1 MAAAAELPTLNAFM
15 AQLPEIQELPPVLGD
30 TSVIHAA
37 LIVKAMISLTVT
49 GTKNPQLSDAA
60 TIGAN
65 VQSFIKLQEWSKK
78 NGISMPATDITDI
91 IGGFKIEIH
100 ISLDS
105 AEIPFQVELPYI
117 HGESKKNASFTV
129 LVCALS
135 SKQIE
140 ETSII
145 IEGFRLQKHGL
156 TPLVNADAAITL
168 SPNLDPAVPAYDPF
182 SRMVISPYQLSV
194 IPSPVPFLDAVKS
207 NPGPVPPTTELTQ
220 EQQNVAKG
228 EGSKEKNFTTVTYQK
243 KRVVYGTTAE
253 RPHSLD
259 RTVVYNSATSVEQTR
274 IWAWPIFKENGLKRA
289 KKVPD
294 IFDQWITFV
303 LKNHDEF
310 KDKNFTNFDT
320 YLREQLGD
328 DFEALRKLV
337 PN

>member
-1 MAAAAELPTLNAFM
+1 MATALPTLSEFS
-15 AQLPEIQELPPVLGD
+15 AQLPQPEEIPIALGD

-37 LIVKAMISLTVT
+37 LIVRAKISLVVN
-49 GTKNPQLSDAA
+49 GTKNPQLSDAS

-65 VQSFIKLQEWSKK
+65 VQSFLKLKEWCEK
-78 NGISMPATDITDI
+78 NGITMPATDITEI
-91 IGGFKIEIH
+91 IGGFKVNIQ

-105 AEIPFQVELPYI
+105 AVIPFQVDLPYI
-117 HGESKKNASFTV
+117 HAESQKTASFTV
-129 LVCALS
+129 LVCTLA
-135 SKQIE
+135 SKPID

-145 IEGFRLQKHGL
+145 IEAFKLQKHGL
-156 TPLVNADAAITL
+156 AALVNADAAITL
-168 SPNLDPAVPAYDPF
+168 SPKFDPAVAAYDPF
-182 SRMVISPYQLSV
+182 SRMVISPFPITSV
-194 IPSPVPFLDAVKS
+194 VPSPVSFLNAVKT

-220 EQQNVAKG
+220 EQQNV
-228 EGSKEKNFTTVTYQK
+228 ENDKNFTTVSYQK
-243 KRVVYGTTAE
+243 KRVVYGTAD
-253 RPHSLD
+253 RPRSLD
-259 RTVVYNSATSVEQTR
+259 GTVVYNPATSVEQTR
-274 IWAWPIFKENGLKRA
+274 IWAWRLFKDNGLKRD

-294 IFDQWITFV
+294 IFGQWIAFV